1 MVYGDGD
8 GQMFKNGAFTQSLDV
23 IAHELTHGVTQFT
36 AGLRYRMQSGALNEH
51 FSDVFGSL
59 VKQRFLGQTAD
70 QADWLIGEG
79 ILGPQLPGTALRSLK
94 APGTAFQFDNQP
106 AHMDRYA
113 ELPDDGDPRHDSG
126 GVHINSGIPNHAF
139 YLVAMAMGGNAWEK
153 AGTIWYTTLTTR
165 LDENSDFQ
173 AAADV
178 TVDVSGKLFGAGG
191 AEQQA
196 VLAGRIIV
204 TCGYLSFAGEVSAGW
219 SGLPPRTR
227 TGWLRPTAGSWRHWC
242 DRRVCSMLRRLL
254 VLKNPSLTGSP
265 TR

>member
-196 VLAGRIIV
+196 VLAAWQQVGI
-204 TCGYLSFAGEVSAGW
+204 TPA
-219 SGLPPRTR
+219 
-227 TGWLRPTAGSWRHWC
+227 
-242 DRRVCSMLRRLL
+242 
-254 VLKNPSLTGSP
+254 
-265 TR
+265 